1 MNNRASGEKK
11 KLQRK
16 KLQFV
21 VFIFTGGQNE
31 NTFSVPLVCRRRV
44 VLPNVT
50 SKARLSVIAEV
61 NLPIRFMFR
70 SPSPT
75 MMTIP
80 YERNFINWA
89 IKQTFTNV

>member
-1 MNNRASGEKK
+1 MNNRASGKKK

-21 VFIFTGGQNE
+21 GFIFTGGQNE

-50 SKARLSVIAEV
+50 
-61 NLPIRFMFR
+61 
-70 SPSPT
+70 
-75 MMTIP
+75 
-80 YERNFINWA
+80 
-89 IKQTFTNV
+89 